1 MSDHQHPL
9 CTLSVR
15 QGNVEVNA
23 TIPMNDRGFAE
34 QLKEDFKIS
43 YGKESLAEMELAAK
57 FMKFAAERATENAEY
72 LDIAKA
78 LFINFST
85 QYLKSNNIHAITRS
99 LSTDSKKEV
108 MKAYYSSLFFLK
120 SKSMLSEKQLAP
132 AKSALFEA
140 TKSND
145 VKMAAIFG
153 GQGNIED
160 YFDELAEIFETYEVM
175 VKPLLHRMTESLV
188 KYIQHPDAKVYHP
201 KGLDLLQ
208 WLQDPES
215 RPDSQYLISAPVSLP
230 LIGVTQLLHYFVT
243 FRVLGF
249 SPEQLRNCFS
259 GKLKKYTIVI

>member
-9 CTLSVR
+9 CSLSIR
-15 QGNVEVNA
+15 QGSVEVNA

-34 QLKEDFKIS
+34 QLKEDFKIL

-57 FMKFAAERATENAEY
+57 FMKFAADRATESVEF
-72 LDIAKA
+72 LEIARS
-78 LFINFST
+78 LFTNFST

-99 LSTDSKKEV
+99 FSTSSKKEI

-120 SKSMLSEKQLAP
+120 SKNLLTAEQMVP

-160 YFDELAEIFETYEVM
+160 YFDELAEVFETYEVI
-175 VKPLLHRMTESLV
+175 VGPFIHRMTKSLL
-188 KYIQHPDAKVYHP
+188 KYIQHPDAKVYHS

-208 WLQDPES
+208 WLHDPES

-230 LIGVTQLLHYFVT
+230 LIGITQLLHYFVT

-249 SPEQLRNCFS
+249 TPGQLRNCFI
-259 GKLKKYTIVI
+259 GKSKN